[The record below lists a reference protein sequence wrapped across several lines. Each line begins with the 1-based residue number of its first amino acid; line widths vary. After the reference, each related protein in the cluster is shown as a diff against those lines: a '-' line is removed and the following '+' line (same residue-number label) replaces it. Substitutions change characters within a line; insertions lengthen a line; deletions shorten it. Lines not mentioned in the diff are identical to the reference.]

1 MWDFIQELLREPER
15 PRKLMVMDE
24 AYREEPAVYRVV
36 PRTLLW
42 ASAGAVLALGMLM
55 VALVVYT
62 PALYWLPGQVNPEV
76 EQQARLS
83 ALRVAALEDS
93 LALQQEY
100 MDEIRELIMGDVQLP
115 DEEGAPLGAA
125 PAEAPGGSGEASVYL
140 PENGSPEWEDHTA
153 PALTL
158 PRFPL
163 RLAASGDGAA
173 PSRLVAGAL
182 ALPVPPPI
190 NGGILTRG
198 FNPRNGHFGIDFA
211 AEEGSPVASIGEGY
225 VIMADWTHDGG
236 YSIAVQHGMGYVS
249 VYKHNQR
256 LLKRTGDRVAA
267 QETIALSGN
276 SGELTTGPHLHF
288 ELWQHG
294 LAQDPQHALL
304 GL

>member
-1 MWDFIQELLREPER
+1 MWDFIRELLREPER

-42 ASAGAVLALGMLM
+42 VGGGALLAGGMLM

-62 PALYWLPGQVNPEV
+62 PVLYWLPGQVNPEV

-93 LALQQEY
+93 LALQQAY
-100 MDEIRELIMGDVQLP
+100 MDQIRQLITGDVQVP
-115 DEEGAPLGAA
+115 DGDDAPTAAA
-125 PAEAPGGSGEASVYL
+125 PAEAPTASGEASVYL
-140 PENGSPEWEDHTA
+140 PEEGPPEWEDHTA
-153 PALTL
+153 PALTFTRL
-158 PRFPL
+158 PL

-173 PSRLVAGAL
+173 PSGLVAGAL
-182 ALPVPPPI
+182 ALPAPPPI
-190 NGGILTRG
+190 NGILTRG

-211 AEEGSPVASIGEGY
+211 AEEGSPVASIGAGY

-236 YSIAVQHGMGYVS
+236 YSMAVHHGMGYVS

>member
-1 MWDFIQELLREPER
+1 MWNFIQELLREPRR

-24 AYREEPAVYRVV
+24 AYREEPAVYRIV
-36 PRTLLW
+36 PRTVLW
-42 ASAGAVLALGMLM
+42 ASGGAMLAVGVLM

-62 PALYWLPGQVNPEV
+62 PMLYWLPGQVDPAV
-76 EQQARLS
+76 QQQARLS

-100 MDEIRELIMGDVQLP
+100 LGEIRQLIIGDVQVR
-115 DEEGAPLGAA
+115 EGADARPGAS
-125 PAEAPGGSGEASVYL
+125 PAEVPGNSGEASVYL
-140 PENGSPEWEDHTA
+140 SENSSPGWEDHTA

-158 PRFPL
+158 TRFPL

-173 PSRLVAGAL
+173 PSRLIASAM
-182 ALPVPPPI
+182 ALPAPPPI
-190 NGGILTRG
+190 TGGILTRG
-198 FNPRNGHFGIDFA
+198 FDPRNGHFGIDFA
-211 AEEGSPVASIGEGY
+211 AEEGSPVTSIGEGY

>member
-1 MWDFIQELLREPER
+1 MWDVIKELLRQPER
-15 PRKLMVMDE
+15 PRKVMIMDE
-24 AYREEPAVYRVV
+24 AYREEPAVYHIV

-42 ASAGAVLALGMLM
+42 VSGGALLTSGLLM
-55 VALVVYT
+55 VVLVVYT
-62 PALYWLPGQVNPEV
+62 PLLYWLPGQVDPEV

-93 LALQQEY
+93 LALQQAY
-100 MDEIRELIMGDVQLP
+100 MDDIRQLIMGDIRASGG
-115 DEEGAPLGAA
+115 EGAPEISPPET
-125 PAEAPGGSGEASVYL
+125 PARSGDASVYL
-140 PENGSPEWEDHTA
+140 PEDASPEWEDHTA

-158 PRFPL
+158 TRLPL
-163 RLAASGDGAA
+163 QLAAAGDGAA
-173 PSRLVAGAL
+173 SSPLVAGGL
-182 ALPVPPPI
+182 SLPAPPPV
-190 NGGILTRG
+190 NGILTRG
-198 FNPRNGHFGIDFA
+198 FDPRSGHFGIDFA
-211 AEEGSPVASIGEGY
+211 AEEGSPVRSVGEGY

-236 YSIAVQHGMGYVS
+236 YTIAVQHGMGYVS

-256 LLKRTGDRVAA
+256 LLKRTGDRVSA

-294 LAQDPQHALL
+294 LAQDPRHALL

>member
-1 MWDFIQELLREPER
+1 MWDFVQELLRDSKR

-24 AYREEPAVYRVV
+24 AYREEPAVYRMV

-42 ASAGAVLALGMLM
+42 AGGGTLLAVAVLM

-62 PALYWLPGQVNPEV
+62 PMLYWLPGQVNPEV

-100 MDEIRELIMGDVQLP
+100 LDEIRQLIMGDVPVP
-115 DEEGAPLGAA
+115 DGESARPGASP
-125 PAEAPGGSGEASVYL
+125 PEASGGSGEASVYL
-140 PENGSPEWEDHTA
+140 SENGSTEWEDHTA

-158 PRFPL
+158 TRFPL
-163 RLAASGDGAA
+163 RLAAPGDGAA

-190 NGGILTRG
+190 NGILTRG

-294 LAQDPQHALL
+294 LAQDPRHALL